1 MKPCFL
7 SGVFLYP
14 DPYTLS
20 YYLDIATFLNK
31 IFHIYL
37 YMKSKYGILNMMI
50 IFVIYDVSSSD
61 FFLLLLDTKT
71 CSFKEKMNC
80 IIVDDDK
87 LSCKLLEGYVS
98 KSSSL
103 TLIGIYS
110 DSVLARNELSKRH
123 DIDLI
128 FLDIRMPEMDGF
140 DFIGSLE
147 VPPNIIIVS
156 SAEEFALK
164 AFDFNVV
171 DYLLK
176 PVSYS
181 RFCKAID
188 KTIRYFARK
197 ETPNTGDEEIFIKK
211 GSSLVKLK
219 LKEIIFVEALENYV
233 TLNTKEERFTI
244 HFTMKAIENQ
254 LPSGIFIRVHRS
266 FIINKSMIQAIKE
279 NSLDLVVGDT
289 VKTIPVGKSFRDF
302 LLNDINV
309 MAR

>member
-1 MKPCFL
+1 
-7 SGVFLYP
+7 
-14 DPYTLS
+14 
-20 YYLDIATFLNK
+20 
-31 IFHIYL
+31 
-37 YMKSKYGILNMMI
+37 
-50 IFVIYDVSSSD
+50 
-61 FFLLLLDTKT
+61 
-71 CSFKEKMNC
+71 MNC

-87 LSCKLLEGYVS
+87 LSCKLLEGFVS
-98 KSSSL
+98 KSTSL
-103 TLIGIYS
+103 NLLGTFS
-110 DSVLARNELSKRH
+110 DSVSARNELTKRH

-128 FLDIRMPEMDGF
+128 FLDIEMPEMNGF

-147 VPPNIIIVS
+147 FPPNIIIVS
-156 SAEEFALK
+156 SAEEYALK

-219 LKEIIFVEALENYV
+219 LKEIIYVEALENYV

-254 LPSGIFIRVHRS
+254 LPSTVFIRVHRS

-279 NSLDLVVGDT
+279 NSLDLAVGDT
-289 VKTIPVGKSFRDF
+289 VKSIPVGKSYRDF